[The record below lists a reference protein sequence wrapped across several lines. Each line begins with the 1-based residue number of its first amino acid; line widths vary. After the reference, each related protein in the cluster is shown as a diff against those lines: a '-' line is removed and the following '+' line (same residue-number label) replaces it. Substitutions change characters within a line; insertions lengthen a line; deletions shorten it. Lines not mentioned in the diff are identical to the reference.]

1 MKTRAGESR
10 RAGSYATVVIGSAL
24 AAVAATSLAGQNY
37 TLDDW
42 MTVSSVGSY
51 QWSPDG
57 GYLYF
62 TSNAASSGTA
72 EIFRIPALGG
82 DPVQLSENPPGERPE
97 PKQQLTVSPDGQT
110 LFLPVPT
117 TSRPIPISSAC
128 RRRGGGH
135 PKRSCSMTA

>member
-51 QWSPDG
+51 RVPGSVHVRRVQVPLD
-57 GYLYF
+57 
-62 TSNAASSGTA
+62 
-72 EIFRIPALGG
+72 LG
-82 DPVQLSENPPGERPE
+82 
-97 PKQQLTVSPDGQT
+97 
-110 LFLPVPT
+110 
-117 TSRPIPISSAC
+117 
-128 RRRGGGH
+128 
-135 PKRSCSMTA
+135 